1 MLDKGKLM
9 LLSWLFKIS
18 LLAIAGL
25 LFIQW
30 LLMIFRIERSL
41 SVFGIQANNSSGH
54 NMILG
59 DIGGL
64 MLGTSLMTFL
74 FVLHSQLWMYPLML
88 MSLSVMLGRLI
99 SISQK
104 GVNSIGVVGF
114 ALEFLGLM
122 ILLLFYFGAVLY

>member
-1 MLDKGKLM
+1 MLF
-9 LLSWLFKIS
+9 SWLFKIS

-25 LFIQW
+25 LFVQW
-30 LLMIFRIERSL
+30 LLMVFRIERSL
-41 SVFGIQANNSSGH
+41 SVFGIQASSPSGH

-64 MLGTSLMTFL
+64 MLGTSLMTSL
-74 FVLHSQLWMYPLML
+74 FVLHSQLWMYPLIL
-88 MSLSVMLGRLI
+88 MSLCVMLNRVI
-99 SISQK
+99 SFSQK
-104 GVNSIGVVGF
+104 GLNSIGVVGF